1 MAIYRGKRRQRW
13 GAGKRKVTDDVQ
25 LSRYDLFQLDEDYL
39 AKLPEQQLHV
49 LSAKLLADLGSD
61 KQRNGNL
68 R

>member
-1 MAIYRGKRRQRW
+1 MARFCGKRNRRR
-13 GAGKRKVTDDVQ
+13 GAGKRKVPSDVQ
-25 LSRYDLFQLDEDYL
+25 LSRYDLSQLDEDYL